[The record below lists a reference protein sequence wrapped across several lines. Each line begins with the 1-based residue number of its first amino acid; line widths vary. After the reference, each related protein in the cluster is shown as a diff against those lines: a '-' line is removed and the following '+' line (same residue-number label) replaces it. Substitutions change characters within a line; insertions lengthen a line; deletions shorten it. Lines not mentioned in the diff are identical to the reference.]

1 MTYNGLFSI
10 KLLSVN
16 NTIIIFVEFKATC
29 VYSSAKYPASDYSPS
44 QTTFPLEETLKFE
57 KEIHPLASY
66 DNTGHSTNQK

>member
-1 MTYNGLFSI
+1 MLLKSVELFSI
-10 KLLSVN
+10 D

-44 QTTFPLEETLKFE
+44 QNTFPLEETLKFE

-66 DNTGHSTNQK
+66 DNIGQSSNQK